1 MICHI
6 AQTKGAILSHADID
20 FAIFKVNKE
29 KDLFNQAAIAMYHI
43 ASNHPFSDGNKRM
56 AILLAELILNNQ
68 GFKLKANPRGHKAPF
83 KDSKWKSRS

>member
-1 MICHI
+1 
-6 AQTKGAILSHADID
+6 
-20 FAIFKVNKE
+20 
-29 KDLFNQAAIAMYHI
+29 MYHI